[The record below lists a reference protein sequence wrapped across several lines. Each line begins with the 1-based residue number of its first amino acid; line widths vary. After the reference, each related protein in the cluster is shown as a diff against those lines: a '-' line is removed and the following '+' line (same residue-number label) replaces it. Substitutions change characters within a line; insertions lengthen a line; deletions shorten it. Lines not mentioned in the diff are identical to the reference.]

1 MKVSIIIC
9 SYKPEPVIFN
19 RVLNAVARLDAG
31 SIDAELILVDNNS
44 PEPIEEKFSGLLSTI
59 PIPLKVVREL
69 KSGLTNARLAGF
81 ENSAGEILVFF
92 DDDNEPDANY
102 LIEVISAFRQFP
114 NAGVLGPGHIS
125 VEFMGNHPAW
135 IPYNKP
141 YFQERHYEAP
151 RYACAEHWM
160 DFYPPGTGQSIRR
173 LVFKRYYEL
182 VKNGSLSASDRT
194 GKSLSSAG
202 DVQLVFEAV
211 KMNFAAGV
219 FPGMKLRHL
228 ISESKTNSSYL
239 KRLLFGMAS
248 SYPEAYAECFPHTR
262 KVLPFFTDWEI
273 FKKTWFLFWL
283 RVAVKKSPRS
293 FVFQF
298 CEMLGRVYGSNLAR
312 GGNLNSFWFKLIPIL
327 KLK

>member
-1 MKVSIIIC
+1 MNISIIIC
-9 SYKPEPVIFN
+9 SYKPDSEIFS
-19 RVLNAVARLDAG
+19 RVLKSVAKLETG
-31 SIDAELILVDNNS
+31 SFDAELILVDNNS
-44 PEPIEEKFSGLLSTI
+44 PEPIEQKFSELLSAI
-59 PIPLKVVREL
+59 PIRLKVVREL

-92 DDDNEPDANY
+92 DDDNEPEPDY

-114 NAGVLGPGHIS
+114 NAGVLGPGNIS
-125 VEFMGNHPAW
+125 VEFMGNPPGW
-135 IPYNKP
+135 ISYNKA
-141 YFQERHYEAP
+141 YFQERHYTAP

-160 DFYPPGTGQSIRR
+160 DFYPPGTGQSMRR
-173 LVFKRYYEL
+173 IIFSRYYDL
-182 VKNGSLSASDRT
+182 VKNGSLSATDRT

-211 KMNFAAGV
+211 KMNYAAGV

-228 ISESKTNSSYL
+228 ISENKTNSSYL
-239 KRLLFGMAS
+239 RRLLFGMAS

-262 KVLPFFTDWEI
+262 AVLPFFTDWEI

-293 FVFQF
+293 FIFQF

-312 GGNLNSFWFKLIPIL
+312 GGNRSSIWFKLIPIL